1 MQTILLHHQDVVI
14 QNRRKLY
21 SEPPSYHSVS
31 DRTKKNKALLNGQ
44 CCFLFVLIF
53 HLRTVTE
60 VAEWV
65 FKGLLNAQMNKSWP
79 WMFPFRF
86 PFSGVVEERTWELL
100 SDPPLL
106 SKPEISIAIATE
118 WLHVFLATAFSH
130 CYKKNRTGL
139 LKTWIQVSPTSLVH
153 THTGV
158 SRHRVKGDEGWS
170 TLEGCY
176 SIPGLSGTAG
186 WFCVYSHCTEQ
197 GILLAQRFSIFP
209 TLRSFNSFSWCV
221 DL

>member
-21 SEPPSYHSVS
+21 SEPPSYRSVS
-31 DRTKKNKALLNGQ
+31 DRVKKNKALLNGQ
-44 CCFLFVLIF
+44 CWFLFVLIF

-153 THTGV
+153 THTQVCRGTGW
-158 SRHRVKGDEGWS
+158 RVTRADPHLKAATPSQACQGQLVGFAC
-170 TLEGCY
+170 TH
-176 SIPGLSGTAG
+176 TAQNK
-186 WFCVYSHCTEQ
+186 E
-197 GILLAQRFSIFP
+197 
-209 TLRSFNSFSWCV
+209 SF
-221 DL
+221 